1 MYRDFRLDN
10 SGEMSRQTDRWIE
23 QLWLLGL
30 LLAAILLYQTSLGD
44 VALRDWDEGI
54 VASVAREISRGN
66 NWLHPTLNSHP
77 YLNKPPLMH
86 LLIALTY
93 HWFGVSEWTTRFPG
107 AMLCA
112 LSVPLL
118 YGVAREVFVWRGPA
132 ILAALCYLTLLPVVR
147 HGRLAM
153 LDGAVLCFFLL
164 MVWCLL
170 RSRRDLRWGL
180 GVGIGLGLI
189 CLTKGILGI
198 VLGAIAGIFIL
209 WDTPRLLT
217 SWYLW
222 NGMLL
227 GLAPAVGWY
236 IAQSLHYGDTFIQSH
251 FFGQSL
257 DRVWQ
262 PVEQNTGP
270 IWYYLLEILK
280 YSAPWVMF
288 WPGGLRLA
296 WENRGLGWAK
306 LILVWTGGYLL
317 VISVM
322 STKLPWY
329 VLPVYPAIALACGAQ
344 LFQVWQG
351 LLGSTWSLGPS
362 VASKREFTRSSRA
375 YLVLLSLL
383 AIASWVGSLYYG
395 FWAPA
400 AEKIISINLISLG
413 LTMTA
418 SAILLARKDRQ
429 FVIILFWGMYVSLS
443 LLLSSPYW
451 LWELGEDYPVKP
463 VAAMIREHTPS
474 QTVVFTSHPNH
485 RPSLNFYSD
494 RQVMPASLE
503 QLQKHWKQ
511 DDSPYFL
518 IDPDSLKQ
526 LELPEMQQ
534 LAHTNNWQ
542 LIGRSHSIQPESLK

>member
-1 MYRDFRLDN
+1 MYREIFRLDD
-10 SGEMSRQTDRWIE
+10 SGEMGRRTDRWIE
-23 QLWLLGL
+23 QLWLFGL
-30 LLAAILLYQTSLGD
+30 LVCAILLYQIGLGD

-54 VASVAREISRGN
+54 VASVAREMWRGN
-66 NWLHPTLNSHP
+66 FNWLHPTLYSDP
-77 YLNKPPLMH
+77 YFNKPPLIH
-86 LLIALTY
+86 LLIALSY
-93 HWFGVSEWTTRFPG
+93 SWFGVSEWSTRLPG

-118 YGVAREVFVWRGPA
+118 YGVARELFLWRGCA
-132 ILAALCYLTLLPVVR
+132 ILSSLCYLTLLPVVR

-170 RSRRDLRWGL
+170 RSRRDLRWSL

-198 VLGAIAGIFIL
+198 VLGAIAAIFMV
-209 WDTPRLLT
+209 WDTPRLLS

-222 NGMLL
+222 TGMLL
-227 GLAPAVGWY
+227 GLSPMVAWY
-236 IAQSLHYGDTFIQSH
+236 AAQWLHYGSTFIQSH
-251 FFGQSL
+251 FLGQSL
-257 DRVWQ
+257 DRLVK

-270 IWYYLLEILK
+270 IWYYFLEICK

-296 WENRGLGWAK
+296 WENRGMGWAK
-306 LILVWTGGYLL
+306 LVLVWTGVYLF
-317 VISVM
+317 VISIM

-329 VLPVYPAIALACGAQ
+329 VLPVYPAIALACGIQ
-344 LFQVWQG
+344 LFQIWQG
-351 LLGSTWSLGPS
+351 LLSSTWSVGF
-362 VASKREFTRSSRA
+362 ATMTHAKAARSLRA
-375 YLVLLSLL
+375 YLILLSLL
-383 AIASWVGSLYYG
+383 AIASWGGSLYYG

-400 AEKIISINLISLG
+400 GERIISINLIALG

-429 FVIILFWGMYVSLS
+429 FAIVLFWGMYVSLS
-443 LLLSSPYW
+443 LLLSSPFW

-463 VAAMIREHTPS
+463 VAEMIREHTPS
-474 QTVVFTSHPNH
+474 NMVIFTSHPNH

-494 RQVMPASLE
+494 RQVMPATLE
-503 QLQKHWKQ
+503 QLKKHWKQ
-511 DDSPYFL
+511 DKSPYFL
-518 IDPDSLKQ
+518 VDGETL
-526 LELPEMQQ
+526 QQ
-534 LAHTNNWQ
+534 LNLDNIQTLERTDQWQ
-542 LIGRSHSIQPESLK
+542 LITRSALIKI